1 MGVKL
6 KLKLG
11 AEAAKVKATEGYSN
25 YSGPVPPMGV
35 YSAKIKQIG
44 VKPTR
49 AGDKTMLV
57 TIIEFDA
64 PKGHE
69 HEKYN
74 GYAIFHR
81 LVIPESMEEEYIDLK
96 VGQINRLF
104 DAISGDDK
112 LRAAFW
118 GGNAVMDDK
127 GEKIIKLGQFSM
139 GGKGFKGIP
148 VVVSTKND
156 SYTKKEKGADGTIKK
171 TPMRQLRVNDIYPS
185 GHEVPSS
192 GPVEEEVIV
201 DDDEIVVD
209 DDDVSDDPTDYD
221 EDEQPE
227 KVVAATK
234 KRATRRKPKPE
245 PEPDPEDEDE
255 PEPEEDPID
264 EDEYVDEDGD
274 EDGYVADE
282 PEDGDE
288 DGPEPEPKPEPE
300 PTGRKRRSAF

>member
-112 LRAAFW
+112 LRAVFW

-288 DGPEPEPKPEPE
+288 DGPEPEPE

>member
-11 AEAAKVKATEGYSN
+11 AEAAKVKAVEGYSN
-25 YSGPVPPMGV
+25 YSGSTPPMGV

-49 AGDKTMLV
+49 KGDKTMLV
-57 TIIEFDA
+57 TIIELDA

-96 VGQINRLF
+96 IGQINRLF

-112 LRAAFW
+112 LRAVFW
-118 GGNAVMDDK
+118 GGSAVMDDK
-127 GEKIIKLGQFSM
+127 GEKIIRLGQFSM

-156 SYTKKEKGADGTIKK
+156 SYVVKEKQEDGTIKK
-171 TPMRQLRVNDIYPS
+171 TPRRQLRINDIYPS
-185 GHEVPSS
+185 GHEVPSGGS
-192 GPVEEEVIV
+192 TEEPVIV

-209 DDDVSDDPTDYD
+209 DDELDADDVSDEPTDYD
-221 EDEQPE
+221 EDEEPE
-227 KVVAATK
+227 KVEKAKA
-234 KRATRRKPKPE
+234 KRTARRQPKPDPE
-245 PEPDPEDEDE
+245 PEPEDE
-255 PEPEEDPID
+255 PEPEEDPVD
-264 EDEYVDEDGD
+264 EDEYVDPDSD
-274 EDGYVADE
+274 EDGYI
-282 PEDGDE
+282 DE
-288 DGPEPEPKPEPE
+288 DRR
-300 PTGRKRRSAF
+300 GRAGRRRARA

>member
-112 LRAAFW
+112 LRAVFW

-201 DDDEIVVD
+201 DDEIVVD
-209 DDDVSDDPTDYD
+209 DDDVSDEPTDYD
-221 EDEQPE
+221 EDDEPE

-234 KRATRRKPKPE
+234 KRTARRKPKPE
-245 PEPDPEDEDE
+245 PEPE
-255 PEPEEDPID
+255 PEPETEEDPID

-274 EDGYVADE
+274 EDGYVADDE
-282 PEDGDE
+282 PEAEAEPEPEEDDE
-288 DGPEPEPKPEPE
+288 PEPEPEPK